1 MRVFVYGPN
10 YKVDVQFVEDMLEYI
25 HQRSAITGVL
35 VGGDE
40 DFTPVAYHFPEVDLA
55 VRACALWAGMRDIA
69 VGKVSAMTTLVRTK
83 SSDLDRLV
91 DLALPDLILT
101 FGDGQ
106 RQVKW
111 AAERHDIPLIDA
123 MRYQA

>member
-10 YKVDVQFVEDMLEYI
+10 YRVDVQFVEDMLDYI
-25 HQRSAITGVL
+25 HERSAITCVL

-55 VRACALWAGMRDIA
+55 VRACALWAGMRDIF
-69 VGKVSAMTTLVRTK
+69 VGKVSAMAPLVRTK
-83 SSDLDRLV
+83 YPDLDRV
-91 DLALPDLILT
+91 VSLARPDLILT

-106 RQVKW
+106 RQVRW
-111 AAERHDIPLIDA
+111 AAESLEIPLIDA